1 MITFRQLNASDHAT
15 ICNHRQLM
23 FAEMGTDPEV
33 LARASALYAQWLE
46 PRLADGSY
54 FGFIA
59 EDAGAII
66 AGAGLRIMDFP
77 PNPNDPES
85 NRRGFVLDVYVQPS
99 HRGQGIAYEL
109 MQRGEAELKR
119 RGIAYA
125 TLQASEK
132 GRPLYKKLGWTST
145 TEMGKKL

>member
-33 LARASALYAQWLE
+33 LARASAQYAQWLE

-54 FGFIA
+54 FGFLA
-59 EDAGAII
+59 EDAGEVV
-66 AGAGLRIMDFP
+66 AGVGLRIMDFP
-77 PNPNDPES
+77 PHPNNPDS
-85 NRRGFVLDVYVQPS
+85 NQRGFVLDVYVQPGY
-99 HRGQGIAYEL
+99 RGQGTANDL
-109 MQRGEAELKR
+109 MQLSEAELKR

-125 TLQASEK
+125 TLHASDA
-132 GRPLYKKLGWTST
+132 GRPLYEKLGWKPTP
-145 TEMGKKL
+145 EMGKKL